1 MPALQAGIASS
12 FDDALTAVLV
22 DKVDQLSSEIT
33 TPIMLEIAWRQRT
46 AHTRLPV
53 CHLLQIVWASTTAVG
68 CARVDGCA
76 AGAGLGAGWVQALY
90 VCRYSPPG
98 NVQSTDEYMANVH
111 PLAALQADSSG

>member
-1 MPALQAGIASS
+1 MQLVQAEMSSGRLLQRQTRVWSS
-12 FDDALTAVLV
+12 RCLTLL
-22 DKVDQLSSEIT
+22 LSAN
-33 TPIMLEIAWRQRT
+33 P
-46 AHTRLPV
+46 
-53 CHLLQIVWASTTAVG
+53 QIVWASTTAVG

-98 NVQSTDEYMANVH
+98 NVQSVEEYMANVH